1 MGPSRPS
8 AAAGV
13 DDAGA
18 ACVRD
23 EAPPTPSPTVH
34 AAGGVIRRR
43 RADGAIELAVV
54 HRPSYDDWTFPKG
67 KLLEGE
73 SAEDA
78 ALREVWEE
86 TGLRCVLEG
95 QAGCTEYLDKKGRE
109 KMVCYW
115 LMRPLD
121 GDFVPNSEV
130 DDLRWVTVE
139 EAMRQLSYPAD
150 HALLASL
157 NMTSR

>member
-1 MGPSRPS
+1 M
-8 AAAGV
+8 
-13 DDAGA
+13 DDARA

-23 EAPPTPSPTVH
+23 DVPPTPSATVR

-121 GDFVPNSEV
+121 GGFVSNSEV
-130 DDLRWVTVE
+130 DELRWVTPE

-150 HALLASL
+150 RSLLASL
-157 NMTSR
+157 QIPSR